1 MRYETINSNTKKMHL
16 IEEWIMRLGASG
28 LKENTVLAYSRDVRS
43 IRSRLNGV
51 ELDAATPDQFRF
63 AFKILRLERL
73 SQTSLNRMHFAIQN
87 FLYFLKELNFPYA
100 TEPGVNLLPVLT
112 PSQSHMI
119 GHQTKRIFSPQP
131 YKPYKYAMLADSAYL
146 RERYLTRRM
155 GTEEIATEVGCT
167 KQAVFKE
174 LRAHGIET
182 RSHSQAWRAA
192 AEKEHTMNAANP
204 INEDFF
210 SDWSPAAAYVLGVIH
225 TDGNLHLSKAPDGS
239 ERCSGRVT
247 ISQKEPELLIKVA
260 ALMGH
265 SGKMTFQP
273 RREYRGQVAGEIY
286 TLGFSSDRMLADLM
300 RLGLRPRKSLSLQFP
315 DMPEEHRRHFIR
327 GCWDGD
333 GSVYIDKQSQWINAS
348 FISGSLNLVE
358 GISEVLKNAGLPE
371 RKIYVRKAKNPCY
384 YIRVT
389 GTQVPKLYHYL
400 YDDVPESQYLDR
412 KHKLFRLSLQGK
424 TDSSG

>member
-1 MRYETINSNTKKMHL
+1 
-16 IEEWIMRLGASG
+16 MRLGASG
-28 LKENTVLAYSRDVRS
+28 LKENTVLAYSRDVRR
-43 IRSRLNGV
+43 IRNRLNGV

-63 AFKILRLERL
+63 AFKILNLEGL
-73 SQTSLNRMHFAIQN
+73 SNTSLNRMHSAIQSL
-87 FLYFLKELNFPYA
+87 LYFLEELNLPHA
-100 TEPGVNLLPVLT
+100 TEPGVNLLP
-112 PSQSHMI
+112 I
-119 GHQTKRIFSPQP
+119 IKRTFSPQP
-131 YKPYKYAMLADSAYL
+131 YNAYKYAMLADSAYL

-155 GTEEIATEVGCT
+155 GTEEIATEIGCT
-167 KQAVFKE
+167 KQAVFKA

-192 AEKEHTMNAANP
+192 AEKEHTMISANP

-210 SDWSPAAAYVLGVIH
+210 SDWSPAAAYVLGVIL
-225 TDGNLHLSKAPDGS
+225 TDGNLHLSKASDGS
-239 ERCSGRVT
+239 ERCSGCVT
-247 ISQKEPELLIKVA
+247 ISQKEPELLVKVA

-273 RREYRGQVAGEIY
+273 RREYRGQIAGEIY

-315 DMPEEHRRHFIR
+315 DIPEEHRRHFIR

-333 GSVYIDKQSQWINAS
+333 GSVYIDKQTQKIKAS
-348 FISGSLNLVE
+348 FVSGSLNFVAGMME
-358 GISEVLKNAGLPE
+358 GLKNAGLPE
-371 RKIYVRKAKNPCY
+371 RKIYTNKRKSPSY

-400 YDDVPESQYLDR
+400 YDDVPESQHLDR
-412 KHKLFRLSLQGK
+412 KYKLFRSSLLEK
-424 TDSSG
+424 EETLDI